1 MHLALVGTPNSGK
14 TALFNA
20 LTGSRQKVANYPGV
34 TVERKEGSFVTP
46 SGRQVSVV
54 DLPGTYSL
62 RGRSPDEEITRD
74 VVLGRTKGEA
84 MPDLVLCVADSTNLR
99 LTIRLVLELKS
110 TGRPLALVLNM
121 FDIATRRGVTVD
133 VPRLSEALGVPVVT
147 SIAVRKGGTADL
159 LRLTDEIAGAS
170 ATPHRQNLWE
180 PLTVSQL
187 RATQREADRIIAAT
201 VSLPA
206 RPDTWT
212 ARIDAV
218 VLHPVAGLAILMLL
232 LFVMFQAVFA
242 WAQPLMELLSSAFEA
257 LGQFVHDTLPAGL
270 LQSFLQNGVIS
281 GVGSVIVF
289 LPQIIIIFLFILLL
303 EDFGYMAR
311 AAFLM
316 DRIMGGAGLHGR
328 AFIPLLS
335 SFACAIPGIMATR
348 VIDNRRDRLTTILIA
363 PLMTCSARIPV
374 YTLIISAFIPAK
386 MIWGWVNLQGL
397 VMFGLYAAG
406 IVSALGDVVPDQI
419 LHVARLRAGA
429 VHAGTARLQDAAAE
443 EHRDR
448 HLHAREY
455 VPAARRH
462 HDLLDDGADLVSG
475 VVPGSRLPAP
485 TEPAINYSL
494 AAMIGKAIAP
504 LLSPLGFN
512 WQIAV
517 ALIPGMAAREVAVAA
532 LGTVYAIEGGKEAA
546 DANRTGAG
554 DQMEPCHRAVAA
566 RLVHLRA
573 AMRFHA
579 GGDPPRNRQLE
590 VDGGHLRLHAGARL
604 CREFCHLQHRGG
616 ARRRVAKGRH
626 GTVMGI
632 ENFRQLAGYNHWA
645 NRRLYDAALKMPDE
659 HYRRPTGVFFGSL
672 HGTLNHLLLTDR
684 VWLKRLTGEGEH
696 PARLNAI
703 LHEDLKDLVRARMT
717 EDARLIKVIGGYS
730 AADLGNTV
738 SYQTM
743 SGAPQ
748 QQPLRDILLHLFN
761 HQTHHRGHAHACCSI
776 VTGTEPL
783 SLDLLLF
790 QRGVPAP
797 DLN

>member
-1 MHLALVGTPNSGK
+1 MEAALMHLALVGTPNSGK

-46 SGRQVSVV
+46 KGRQVSLV

-74 VVLGRTKGEA
+74 IVLGRTKGEA
-84 MPDLVLCVADSTNLR
+84 LPDLVLCVADSTNLR

-133 VPRLSEALGVPVVT
+133 VPHLAEALGIPVVT

-159 LRLTDEIAGAS
+159 LRLTDDILVQTPS
-170 ATPHRQNLWE
+170 PHRPNLWE
-180 PLTVSQL
+180 PLTVTQL
-187 RATQREADRIIAAT
+187 RTTQREADRIIANT

-212 ARIDAV
+212 ARIDAI

-257 LGQFVHDTLPAGL
+257 AGQFVHDTLPAGL

-303 EDFGYMAR
+303 EDLGYMAR

-386 MIWGWVNLQGL
+386 LIWGWVNLQGL

-406 IVSALGDVVPDQI
+406 IVSALGVSFLIKSLMLRDYAPAPFMLELPDYKMPRPKSIAIGVYTRAKMFLQ
-419 LHVARLRAGA
+419 RAGTTIFSMMVLIWFLA
-429 VHAGTARLQDAAAE
+429 SFPLAPT
-443 EHRDR
+443 
-448 HLHAREY
+448 
-455 VPAARRH
+455 
-462 HDLLDDGADLVSG
+462 GA
-475 VVPGSRLPAP
+475 
-485 TEPAINYSL
+485 TEPAINFSL

-546 DANRTGAG
+546 AQIGQVLATKWSLATALSLLAWYIFAPQCASTLAVIRRETGSWRWMAVTFGYMLALAYAASLATYNIAVALGAG
-554 DQMEPCHRAVAA
+554 
-566 RLVHLRA
+566 
-573 AMRFHA
+573 
-579 GGDPPRNRQLE
+579 
-590 VDGGHLRLHAGARL
+590 
-604 CREFCHLQHRGG
+604 
-616 ARRRVAKGRH
+616 
-626 GTVMGI
+626 
-632 ENFRQLAGYNHWA
+632 
-645 NRRLYDAALKMPDE
+645 
-659 HYRRPTGVFFGSL
+659 
-672 HGTLNHLLLTDR
+672 
-684 VWLKRLTGEGEH
+684 
-696 PARLNAI
+696 
-703 LHEDLKDLVRARMT
+703 
-717 EDARLIKVIGGYS
+717 
-730 AADLGNTV
+730 
-738 SYQTM
+738 
-743 SGAPQ
+743 
-748 QQPLRDILLHLFN
+748 
-761 HQTHHRGHAHACCSI
+761 
-776 VTGTEPL
+776 
-783 SLDLLLF
+783 
-790 QRGVPAP
+790 
-797 DLN
+797 

>member
-34 TVERKEGSFVTP
+34 TVERKQGSFVTP
-46 SGRQVSVV
+46 LGRQVSLV

-74 VVLGRTKGEA
+74 MVLGRTPGETV
-84 MPDLVLCVADSTNLR
+84 PDLVLCVADSTNLR
-99 LTIRLVLELKS
+99 LTIRLVLELKR

-133 VPRLSEALGVPVVT
+133 VAQLSQTLGVPVVT

-159 LRLTDEIAGAS
+159 LRLTDDISAEGPLPAS
-170 ATPHRQNLWE
+170 ENLWE
-180 PLTVSQL
+180 PLTVAQL

-201 VSLPA
+201 VSLPT

-212 ARIDAV
+212 SRIDAV
-218 VLHPVAGLAILMLL
+218 ALHPVAGLAILALI

-242 WAQPLMELLSSAFEA
+242 WAQPLMEALSSAFAA
-257 LGQFVHDTLPAGL
+257 LGQLVHDTLPAGL

-374 YTLIISAFIPAK
+374 YTLIISAFIPDTQV
-386 MIWGWVNLQGL
+386 WGWLNLRGL
-397 VMFGLYAAG
+397 VMFGLYAVG
-406 IVSALGDVVPDQI
+406 IASALGVSFLIKFFMLRDYAPAPFMLELPDYK
-419 LHVARLRAGA
+419 LPRLKSIAIGIYTRAKMFLQRAGTTIFSMMVLIWFLA
-429 VHAGTARLQDAAAE
+429 SFPLPPAGAQD
-443 EHRDR
+443 
-448 HLHAREY
+448 
-455 VPAARRH
+455 
-462 HDLLDDGADLVSG
+462 
-475 VVPGSRLPAP
+475 
-485 TEPAINYSL
+485 PAINYSF
-494 AAMIGKAIAP
+494 AAMIGKALEP
-504 LLSPLGFN
+504 LLAPLGFN

-546 DANRTGAG
+546 EQIGQVLATKWSLATALSLLAWYIFAPQCASTLAVIRRETGSSKWMVITFAYMLALAYVASLATYQIAVALGAG
-554 DQMEPCHRAVAA
+554 
-566 RLVHLRA
+566 
-573 AMRFHA
+573 
-579 GGDPPRNRQLE
+579 
-590 VDGGHLRLHAGARL
+590 
-604 CREFCHLQHRGG
+604 
-616 ARRRVAKGRH
+616 
-626 GTVMGI
+626 
-632 ENFRQLAGYNHWA
+632 
-645 NRRLYDAALKMPDE
+645 
-659 HYRRPTGVFFGSL
+659 
-672 HGTLNHLLLTDR
+672 
-684 VWLKRLTGEGEH
+684 
-696 PARLNAI
+696 
-703 LHEDLKDLVRARMT
+703 
-717 EDARLIKVIGGYS
+717 
-730 AADLGNTV
+730 
-738 SYQTM
+738 
-743 SGAPQ
+743 
-748 QQPLRDILLHLFN
+748 
-761 HQTHHRGHAHACCSI
+761 
-776 VTGTEPL
+776 
-783 SLDLLLF
+783 
-790 QRGVPAP
+790 
-797 DLN
+797 

>member
-14 TALFNA
+14 TSLFNA

-46 SGRQVSVV
+46 LGRQVSVV

-74 VVLGRTKGEA
+74 IVLGRTAGEA
-84 MPDLVLCVADSTNLR
+84 LPDLVLCVADSTNLR
-99 LTIRLVLELKS
+99 LTIRLVLELKR
-110 TGRPLALVLNM
+110 TARPLMLVLNM

-133 VPRLSEALGVPVVT
+133 VAGLSKALGIPVVT

-159 LRLTDEIAGAS
+159 LRRTDEIAAQ
-170 ATPHRQNLWE
+170 APVPAQQNLWQ
-180 PLTVSQL
+180 PLTVAEL
-187 RATQREADRIIAAT
+187 RATQREADRIIAANI
-201 VSLPA
+201 SLPT

-218 VLHPVAGLAILMLL
+218 VLHPVAGLAILALI

-242 WAQPLMELLSSAFEA
+242 WAQPLMELLSSAFTA
-257 LGQFVHDTLPAGL
+257 LGQMVHDTLPAGL

-374 YTLIISAFIPAK
+374 YTLIISAFIPDEQV
-386 MIWGWVNLQGL
+386 WGWLNLRGL

-406 IVSALGDVVPDQI
+406 IASALGVSFLIKFLMWRDYAPAPFMLELPDYK
-419 LHVARLRAGA
+419 LPRARSIAIGVYARAKMFLQRAGTTIFSMMVLIWFLA
-429 VHAGTARLQDAAAE
+429 SFPLAPAGAQD
-443 EHRDR
+443 
-448 HLHAREY
+448 
-455 VPAARRH
+455 
-462 HDLLDDGADLVSG
+462 
-475 VVPGSRLPAP
+475 
-485 TEPAINYSL
+485 PAINYSF
-494 AAMIGKAIAP
+494 AAVIGKALEP
-504 LLSPLGFN
+504 LLAPLGFN

-546 DANRTGAG
+546 EQIGQMLATKWSLATALSLLAWYIFAPQCASTLAVIRRETGSWKWMAITFAYMFALAYAASLATYNIARALGAG
-554 DQMEPCHRAVAA
+554 
-566 RLVHLRA
+566 
-573 AMRFHA
+573 
-579 GGDPPRNRQLE
+579 
-590 VDGGHLRLHAGARL
+590 
-604 CREFCHLQHRGG
+604 
-616 ARRRVAKGRH
+616 
-626 GTVMGI
+626 
-632 ENFRQLAGYNHWA
+632 
-645 NRRLYDAALKMPDE
+645 
-659 HYRRPTGVFFGSL
+659 
-672 HGTLNHLLLTDR
+672 
-684 VWLKRLTGEGEH
+684 
-696 PARLNAI
+696 
-703 LHEDLKDLVRARMT
+703 
-717 EDARLIKVIGGYS
+717 
-730 AADLGNTV
+730 
-738 SYQTM
+738 
-743 SGAPQ
+743 
-748 QQPLRDILLHLFN
+748 
-761 HQTHHRGHAHACCSI
+761 
-776 VTGTEPL
+776 
-783 SLDLLLF
+783 
-790 QRGVPAP
+790 
-797 DLN
+797 